1 LTLAGSADFE
11 IGKVGPALLSDLA
24 EVTGDLIY
32 GGTLNVSATGQPLSD
47 GEVFNLFDAA
57 TFGGT
62 FTAFNLPFL
71 DPGLF
76 WDTSNLT
83 VDGTIIVIPEP
94 GKRCGSRRR
103 SGLLDRRGPS
113 LAGGWDRAKHCANDS
128 SSNGL
133 V

>member
-1 LTLAGSADFE
+1 LAGSADFE
-11 IGKVGPALLSDLA
+11 LGKVGPALLSDLA
-24 EVTGDLIY
+24 EVAGNLIY

-62 FTAFNLPFL
+62 FTAFNLPVL

-94 GKRCGSRRR
+94 GSGVALVAGLAFSFVGLRPRRR
-103 SGLLDRRGPS
+103 VGSCKALR
-113 LAGGWDRAKHCANDS
+113 
-128 SSNGL
+128 
-133 V
+133 